1 MTCNSCNLNA
11 KNITIYQVYTSFI
24 KHFNFLFHLMKKFY
38 NSNTKKTDCHQ
49 SISNRFIIDTEKK
62 NTKLQFYYRN
72 IHFTICRDVRNDMQ
86 IKKPQ
91 GYLSKYF
98 CVKSLHS
105 KTHHVGIKF
114 NRISLICVHI
124 ILGHILLERWKFSLF
139 GVVWGYMVRF
149 FSVCTNRKIGK
160 KTSRQRGEQI
170 FMKLH

>member
-1 MTCNSCNLNA
+1 M
-11 KNITIYQVYTSFI
+11 SFM
-24 KHFNFLFHLMKKFY
+24 KHFNFLFHFMKNFF
-38 NSNTKKTDCHQ
+38 NSNLKKTDCHQ
-49 SISNRFIIDTEKK
+49 SISNRFIISTPKK
-62 NTKLQFYYRN
+62 NFNFTIY

-124 ILGHILLERWKFSLF
+124 IPGHILLEMEFSMF

-149 FSVCTNRKIGK
+149 SVFVQTEK
-160 KTSRQRGEQI
+160 
-170 FMKLH
+170 